1 MKSTFE
7 QMGGTYRKEGD
18 YYIPNLIVPESPV
31 LGIWARQRREFL
43 MEHRSPIYNGMLLAG
58 TLGGHLADTDKSAKA
73 MFSQLIAQLAEAE
86 NLLGTRN

>member
-1 MKSTFE
+1 
-7 QMGGTYRKEGD
+7 
-18 YYIPNLIVPESPV
+18 
-31 LGIWARQRREFL
+31 